1 MRWPPTSRPTTAGPT
16 AAQRRSGC
24 CCPAW
29 APAPRSPCGCTPT
42 ASSGRWKGSTSSWP
56 TLSRTGPAGG
66 STGRSPCAGPSGT
79 TSGPGWPRSPRRRRS
94 PGRRGPAPRSE
105 PPSNAPDP
113 QEPRHW
119 TKSGRGFE
127 VVEAMTE
134 RMVVVGGDAAGMSAA
149 SQAKRLRGDTLE
161 VVAFERGAHS
171 SYSACGIPYW
181 VAGDVPDGERLV
193 ARTPEAH
200 RANGIDLR
208 MLTDVEAIDLEAG
221 TVAVRDLASGRRYRE
236 GFDHLVLAT
245 GAIPVRP
252 PLPGCDAAGVF
263 GVQTLDDG
271 AALLAGLERLRPQRA
286 VVIGGG
292 YIGVEM
298 AEALARRQ
306 VAVTVADQAPQ
317 PMSTLDPDMGEL
329 VHQAMEA
336 LGIDVHTD
344 TAVTGF
350 EVDGDGQLR
359 SVLTSDGAVPADA
372 VILGLGVRPNTALAD
387 QAVQSLGDHG
397 GIRTDMQ
404 LRVLGHK
411 QVWAGG
417 DCVEVLNLVSGQY
430 QHVPL
435 GTHANKHGRVIGHNV
450 GGSYATF
457 PGVVGTAVSKVY
469 NLEIARTGLRER
481 DAKLSGFGYVTV
493 TVRTGTR
500 AAYFPGTQRLT

>member
-1 MRWPPTSRPTTAGPT
+1 MIG
-16 AAQRRSGC
+16 
-24 CCPAW
+24 
-29 APAPRSPCGCTPT
+29 
-42 ASSGRWKGSTSSWP
+42 
-56 TLSRTGPAGG
+56 L
-66 STGRSPCAGPSGT
+66 
-79 TSGPGWPRSPRRRRS
+79 
-94 PGRRGPAPRSE
+94 
-105 PPSNAPDP
+105 
-113 QEPRHW
+113 
-119 TKSGRGFE
+119 
-127 VVEAMTE
+127 TE
-134 RMVVVGGDAAGMSAA
+134 RMVVVGADAAGMSAA
-149 SQAKRLRGDTLE
+149 SQAKRLAGDKLE
-161 VVAFERGAHS
+161 VLAFERGAHS

-181 VAGDVPDGERLV
+181 VAGDVADGEQLV

-208 MLTDVEAIDLEAG
+208 MLTDAEAIDLQAG

-236 GFDHLVLAT
+236 SFDHLVIAT

-252 PLPGCDAAGVF
+252 PLPGCDATGVF

-271 AALLAGLERLRPQRA
+271 AALLAGLERLQPQRA

-306 VAVTVADQAPQ
+306 VAVTVVDQAPQ

-329 VHQAMEA
+329 VHQAMEQ

-350 EVDGDGQLR
+350 DTDGDGRVR
-359 SVLTSDGAVPADA
+359 SVLTTDGAVPTDA
-372 VILGLGVRPNTALAD
+372 VVLGLGVRPDTALAD
-387 QAVQSLGDHG
+387 AAGLPLGDHG

-404 LRVLGHK
+404 MRVLGHEV
-411 QVWAGG
+411 VWAGG

-435 GTHANKHGRVIGHNV
+435 GTHANKHGRVIGHNIA
-450 GGSYATF
+450 GSYATF

-481 DAKLSGFGYVTV
+481 DAAHAGFGYVTV
-493 TVRTGTR
+493 TVRSGTR
-500 AAYFPGTQRLT
+500 AVYFPGTQRLTVKMTAERHTGRLLGAQIVGNEGSAKRIDTAATALWNHMTVEEMTALDLAYAPPFSPVWDPILVAARQASAAVRAAP